1 MVVTHEDGNLE
12 EEEGN
17 MDTSD
22 GENRNDLEESSKQKV
37 NFPSMIVYLSL
48 LRSFIIGI
56 LHNS

>member
-1 MVVTHEDGNLE
+1 MVTHEDGNLD